1 MANTTG
7 VLIHPEQA
15 IQVRDFTGMRWGP
28 ITPMDLD
35 GLVHFS
41 GKVFVFIELKYEWA
55 PLLKGQRIAL
65 EVLADVISSTGRPC
79 VSLVASHQVHE
90 GDIVVADC
98 MVTEY
103 RFKRQWLRPHKA
115 ITVREAIDSF
125 LELCAPGEANR

>member
-1 MANTTG
+1 MANTAG

-15 IQVRDFTGMRWGP
+15 VQVRDFTGMRWGS

-35 GLVHFS
+35 GLIHFS
-41 GKVFVFIELKYEWA
+41 GKVFIFIELKYDRA

-65 EVLADVISSTGRPC
+65 EVLTDVISSTGKPSM
-79 VSLVASHQVHE
+79 SLVASHQVHE

-103 RFKRQWLRPHKA
+103 RFKRQWLRPHRA

-125 LELCAPGEANR
+125 LEKLAPEEAHR